1 MADPRLQRLA
11 KVPLFRSLNQR
22 HLRKILKGTLDYVYE
37 PGEAL
42 VHQDDEGQTMF
53 VILKGRARV
62 VRSGRTL
69 ARLKAGDFFG
79 EIGMLDGRPRTAS
92 VVADSEV
99 HCLVLHRDRLK
110 EILAEEPKAAWTLLE
125 ELATRLRERH

>member
-37 PGEAL
+37 AGEAL

-99 HCLVLHRDRLK
+99 HCLVLHRDRLR
-110 EILAEEPKAAWTLLE
+110 EILADEPKAAWSLLE